1 MNQIFFD
8 KERKE
13 EMKKILSVFLILALV
28 LGMTACGSTDEGTGE
43 DGGDAKTYIVAT
55 EPTFPP
61 FEFVDETTSE
71 IVGFDIDLIKAIA
84 ADQGFEVEIQQLGFD
99 AITGSISGGIVDIG
113 ASGMSITPERLEEV
127 DFSDPYIDAGLVIA
141 VGEDNTEI
149 SGVDDLKGKVCAAQI
164 GTTGAAKAQEL
175 MDQGIIKEVKV
186 FNTVDVVMQELAT
199 KGVDCV
205 INDKPVTEA
214 YISKMEGIKIV
225 GDVLDSDS
233 YGFAVKK
240 GNTELIELINA
251 GLANVKANGTYDE
264 LVAKYF

>member
-55 EPTFPP
+55 EPTFLP

-127 DFSDPYIDAGLVIA
+127 DFSDP
-141 VGEDNTEI
+141 
-149 SGVDDLKGKVCAAQI
+149 
-164 GTTGAAKAQEL
+164 
-175 MDQGIIKEVKV
+175 
-186 FNTVDVVMQELAT
+186 
-199 KGVDCV
+199 
-205 INDKPVTEA
+205 
-214 YISKMEGIKIV
+214 
-225 GDVLDSDS
+225 
-233 YGFAVKK
+233 
-240 GNTELIELINA
+240 
-251 GLANVKANGTYDE
+251 
-264 LVAKYF
+264 